1 MIILHDKKYP
11 SLITF
16 EIHSFL
22 ELDCK
27 TFIKLFNE
35 FIDKSHQNEQY
46 YSINIDL
53 YNIND
58 YSIYNIKDITYY
70 FTFLTKNKLKY
81 IEKIDIYLQKNSS
94 LLSLLKSVNIVS
106 IMPINLIELDNKISW

>member
-16 EIHSFL
+16 EINSFL